1 LEAGKLVIM
10 DTLCAQTG
18 QGEELIEDRGL
29 LEDEE
34 HREAVFDTVAALD
47 RGELRV
53 AQKEDGEWR
62 SNAWV
67 MKAISLY
74 FVVAGTRNKVF
85 LAGSYQLQPALIIGQ
100 RRESTDQKTS
110 LNEAL
115 RQFGVSFEGAPA
127 RRSALVSRAP
137 ERDRRGEAPV

>member
-1 LEAGKLVIM
+1 M

-18 QGEELIEDRGL
+18 QGEERIEDRGL

-62 SNAWV
+62 SNAW
-67 MKAISLY
+67 
-74 FVVAGTRNKVF
+74 
-85 LAGSYQLQPALIIGQ
+85 
-100 RRESTDQKTS
+100 
-110 LNEAL
+110 
-115 RQFGVSFEGAPA
+115 
-127 RRSALVSRAP
+127 
-137 ERDRRGEAPV
+137 